1 MNLGG
6 MIKEGN
12 QASLQDC
19 EKVLIFLCQ
28 DLYEGLK
35 NEYLIVN
42 GPFTLWNDLR
52 QRYDHQKNMIIQKL
66 DMTGCTW
73 GCKILK
79 LLVNITPHF
88 SKSTLN

>member
-42 GPFTLWNDLR
+42 DPFTL
-52 QRYDHQKNMIIQKL
+52 
-66 DMTGCTW
+66 
-73 GCKILK
+73 
-79 LLVNITPHF
+79 
-88 SKSTLN
+88 